1 MDHVLLASGES
12 APQREARI
20 RELFGF
26 FDEQGRGYLDH
37 ALIERGLAALGMP
50 SESDYA
56 RDLLGAWDADKDGR
70 VEYGEF
76 KRYMEEKEVELYR
89 IFQAIDVEHSGCI
102 SPEELWHAL
111 VRAGEQYTPNARTCL
126 VCRFASSN
134 CVLVLVVLGI
144 SIYWLG
150 LLVY

>member
-20 RELFGF
+20 RALFGF
-26 FDEQGRGYLDH
+26 FDAQGRGYLDH

-56 RDLLGAWDADKDGR
+56 RDLLGACGADKDGR
-70 VEYGEF
+70 VEYGKF

-111 VRAGEQYTPNARTCL
+111 VRAGAQYTLNAHTCFW
-126 VCRFASSN
+126 V
-134 CVLVLVVLGI
+134 VVLRQGPAF
-144 SIYWLG
+144 WFAC
-150 LLVY
+150 LLSSSREKKNM